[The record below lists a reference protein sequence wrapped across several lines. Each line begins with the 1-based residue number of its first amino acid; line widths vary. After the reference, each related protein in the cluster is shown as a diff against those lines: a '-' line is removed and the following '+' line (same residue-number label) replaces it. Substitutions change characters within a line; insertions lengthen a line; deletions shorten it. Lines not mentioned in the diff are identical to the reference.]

1 VQGRPRAR
9 PRTAGYAPWP
19 RRLRP
24 GGIGCEPSRRNVGQ
38 GSVDEI
44 GEGGDPDM
52 TISLRAIVELARSFI
67 TAAADRSTGLKA

>member
-1 VQGRPRAR
+1 M
-9 PRTAGYAPWP
+9 
-19 RRLRP
+19 
-24 GGIGCEPSRRNVGQ
+24 PSASDNFRNVGQ

-67 TAAADRSTGLKA
+67 TAAADRSTGLKAPWL